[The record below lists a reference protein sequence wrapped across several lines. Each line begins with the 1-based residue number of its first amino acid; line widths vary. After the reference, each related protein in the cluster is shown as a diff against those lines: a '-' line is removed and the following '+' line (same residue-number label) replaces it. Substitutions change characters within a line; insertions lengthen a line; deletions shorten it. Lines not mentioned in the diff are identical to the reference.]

1 MKRKTICFLSGIML
15 SALLLGGCG
24 GKKQAT
30 IKRIQSAGVLNIAVC
45 NADHK
50 WKTLE
55 TNEESILNS
64 ISSLLGAQG
73 NVIFADTPEDAFA
86 KLTSGEADIAIG
98 ALTNDTLDAY
108 ADAKG
113 LAATETYAQSR
124 IFVVTKRGDYSDCEA
139 AFQDRTLAVSQELVD
154 DKNSFATAGIST
166 GKMTETAVE
175 NISGSLLSG
184 SVDGYVCT
192 RGEAEYLLSS
202 AGGSL
207 QAQVMTDQ
215 DPQQYVAVVADGDSQ
230 FLSGINQVMSTLSTE
245 TEAAAE

>member
-1 MKRKTICFLSGIML
+1 MKRKTICFLSGVML

-30 IKRIQSAGVLNIAVC
+30 IKKIQSAGVMNIAVC

-55 TNEESILNS
+55 SNEESILNS
-64 ISSLLGAQG
+64 ISSLLGAEG
-73 NVIFADTPEDAFA
+73 NVIFADTPEDAFT
-86 KLTSGEADIAIG
+86 KLSNGEADIAIG
-98 ALTNDTLDAY
+98 ALTSDTLAAY
-108 ADAKG
+108 ADAKD
-113 LAATETYAQSR
+113 LAVTDTYAQSR

-154 DKNSFATAGIST
+154 DKNGFATAGISS
-166 GKMTETAVE
+166 GSMTETAVE

-184 SVDGYVCT
+184 TVDGYVCT
-192 RGEAEYLLSS
+192 RGEAEYLLSN
-202 AGGSL
+202 ANGGL

-215 DPQQYVAVVADGDSQ
+215 EPQQYVAVVADGDSQ
-230 FLSGINQVMSTLSTE
+230 FLSGINQIMSTLSTE